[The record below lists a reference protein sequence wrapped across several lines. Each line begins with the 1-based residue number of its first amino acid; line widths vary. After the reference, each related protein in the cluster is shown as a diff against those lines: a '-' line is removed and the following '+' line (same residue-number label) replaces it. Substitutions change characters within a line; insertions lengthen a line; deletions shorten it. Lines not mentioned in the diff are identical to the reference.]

1 MRIVRFRPQGE
12 TATGEEPVAGYGL
25 VEGDLLHQVS
35 DPFKEFKGKKPH
47 PTGRTLPLDSVRL
60 LAPTEPRLVIGM
72 ARNGEPGDGRLPPNA
87 FLKPPGSVIG
97 PGDPIPLP
105 GHVGRV
111 DAEGELAVVI
121 GRTARNLAV
130 GDALDA
136 VLGYTLGNDVT
147 ARDLQADDPLQA
159 KGYDGFTPLGPWIE
173 TDLDTGAV
181 DLAVGIG
188 GRSLPV
194 GSTARLARGVSEI
207 LAYLTSFLI
216 LHPGDVVLT
225 GAPGTY
231 GPVVAGETVTISA
244 PGLGVLTNP
253 VVEAPT
259 APRPLERTRT
269 FGKDNQ

>member
-1 MRIVRFRPQGE
+1 MRIVRFRPQRG
-12 TATGEEPVAGYGL
+12 TATGEEPVAGHGL
-25 VEGDLLHQVS
+25 VEGDVLHQVS
-35 DPFKEFKGKKPH
+35 DPFKGKTPRL
-47 PTGRTLPLDSVRL
+47 TGRTLPLDSVRL

-72 ARNGEPGDGRLPPNA
+72 ARNGEPDDRRFPPNA

-147 ARDLQADDPLQA
+147 ARDLQAGDPLQA

-173 TDLDTGAV
+173 TDLDAGAV
-181 DLAVGIG
+181 DLAVSIG

-207 LAYLTSFLI
+207 LAYLTSFLT
-216 LHPGDVVLT
+216 LHPGDVVLA

-231 GPVVAGETVTISA
+231 GPVAAGETVAISA

-253 VVEAPT
+253 VVAAPA
-259 APRPLERTRT
+259 APRTPERTR
-269 FGKDNQ
+269 